1 MQKSSRL
8 RAVARDARLV
18 IMDEPTAALTD
29 REVGNLFGVI
39 ADLKRQGVATAYVSH
54 RLDEIF
60 TIADRITVLRDGRQ
74 VQTGPTAGY
83 TRSSLVQLMV
93 GRPLEDLFAR
103 TLQPPG
109 APVLEARGLSKAGK
123 FEDVSFTLHKGEI
136 LGLSGL
142 IGAGRTEVAHALYGV
157 SPPDT
162 GEIRLNGKRA
172 RISRPDEALKLG
184 IAYLPEER
192 RSQGLVAP
200 MSIGWNISISCLDR
214 FSRRGLV
221 DEAAESSFARE
232 AARRMGVRGGSI
244 EGPVSHLSGGNQQK
258 VVLARTLARDPE
270 VIILDEPTRGVDV
283 GAKSDIYRLMDGLA
297 KEGRA
302 ILLISSE
309 MNELVSMSD
318 RIVVLHEGK
327 VSGRFER
334 AFSANE
340 IGAATM
346 GRDRAAAGCG

>member
-1 MQKSSRL
+1 MSSSIRGWPSSIFRQPMQKSSRL

-221 DEAAESSFARE
+221 DEAAEIILCA
-232 AARRMGVRGGSI
+232 RGGSA
-244 EGPVSHLSGGNQQK
+244 H
-258 VVLARTLARDPE
+258 
-270 VIILDEPTRGVDV
+270 
-283 GAKSDIYRLMDGLA
+283 
-297 KEGRA
+297 GR
-302 ILLISSE
+302 S
-309 MNELVSMSD
+309 
-318 RIVVLHEGK
+318 R
-327 VSGRFER
+327 RF
-334 AFSANE
+334 
-340 IGAATM
+340 
-346 GRDRAAAGCG
+346 D